1 MAVCGSMFPFWP
13 RIDPRLNQT
22 FKGIIFVGTG
32 VSHYFDLPFKVPGLG
47 LQGLKSGTSVWCF
60 NRQYQRN
67 LYETV
72 LKNIPVQWTKE
83 IVGMPFVGLQFLHW
97 IIELDTSSVSIPSP
111 ESPIPRKGELVL
123 NLWILVSN
131 WRGPMGVGRDWLW
144 IGMHKNSTIYDISYH
159 ISYIKYKIS

>member
-32 VSHYFDLPFKVPGLG
+32 VSHYFNLPFKVPGLG

-97 IIELDTSSVSIPSP
+97 NHWTGYFQCKH
-111 ESPIPRKGELVL
+111 PIPRITHSKKRWVGTESMNFGVQLKGSYGCGKGLAV
-123 NLWILVSN
+123 N
-131 WRGPMGVGRDWLW
+131 W
-144 IGMHKNSTIYDISYH
+144 YA
-159 ISYIKYKIS
+159 